1 MHTPVRNAVT
11 LVWGSLIDKLAPT
24 TIDWEV
30 FTLKIIRGINFRG
43 VKFSWFCA
51 IREISLTVDGYNVD
65 EHLVIFWCLPSTTR
79 YNCIGR
85 ARYCWLYIHVHVV
98 VVLTFTSGGVDLH
111 AHLSIDHCHVSFFS
125 VFNFCGWPRPR
136 NYFNSEIFPIYSIL
150 SNEAKVQCVMYILH
164 KSFPIL

>member
-1 MHTPVRNAVT
+1 MVSGQSKQTNKLTTMHTPVRNAVT

-24 TIDWEV
+24 TIVWEV

-43 VKFSWFCA
+43 VKFSWFSA
-51 IREISLTVDGYNVD
+51 IRKISLTVDGYNVD

-98 VVLTFTSGGVDLH
+98 VVLTFTLGGVDLH
-111 AHLSIDHCHVSFFS
+111 AHLSIDHCHVSFFFR
-125 VFNFCGWPRPR
+125 VKFLR
-136 NYFNSEIFPIYSIL
+136 L
-150 SNEAKVQCVMYILH
+150 ATTAKL
-164 KSFPIL
+164 F